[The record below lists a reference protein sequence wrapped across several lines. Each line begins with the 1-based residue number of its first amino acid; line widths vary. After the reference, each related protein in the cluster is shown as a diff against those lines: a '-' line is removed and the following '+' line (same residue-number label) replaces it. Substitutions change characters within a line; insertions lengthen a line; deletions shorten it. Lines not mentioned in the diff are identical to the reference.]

1 MSYKIE
7 YEKQDLHWQVILM
20 NPTNDDRRIVMRFPA
35 REQAERYVEN
45 QINYISENEDN
56 SEKKD

>member
-7 YEKQDLHWQVILM
+7 YEEQDLHWQVILM
-20 NPTNDDRRIVMRFPA
+20 NPTNDECRIVMRFLA
-35 REQAERYVEN
+35 REQAETYVEN
-45 QINYISENEDN
+45 QLNPTWENENN

>member
-7 YEKQDLHWQVILM
+7 YEEQDLHWQVILM
-20 NPTNDDRRIVMRFPA
+20 NPTNDERRIVMRFPA
-35 REQAERYVEN
+35 RGQAEAYVEKQLN
-45 QINYISENEDN
+45 PTWENENN

>member
-20 NPTNDDRRIVMRFPA
+20 NPTNDERRIVMRFTN
-35 REQAERYVEN
+35 RDQAEIYVEN
-45 QINYISENEDN
+45 QLNPTWENEDN
-56 SEKKD
+56 SEKEG